1 MEVGT
6 EAALRA
12 GLQDGRHALT
22 PPGLQE
28 TREAHS
34 SLQWEAGAGGVVMP
48 EWGPP
53 GGSPSPSLVLRACF
67 PEGTFIRSKQGRQRG
82 SLD

>member
-28 TREAHS
+28 TR
-34 SLQWEAGAGGVVMP
+34 GVVMP